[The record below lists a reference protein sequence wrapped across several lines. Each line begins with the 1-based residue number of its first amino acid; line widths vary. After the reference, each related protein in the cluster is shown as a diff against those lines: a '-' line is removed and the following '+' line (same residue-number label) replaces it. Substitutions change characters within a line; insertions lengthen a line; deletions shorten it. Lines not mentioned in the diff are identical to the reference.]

1 MLHVS
6 DKTHACVW
14 PWLTTFIVLLFP
26 AASFPSGYWKLH
38 HKVIR
43 SHYLIIDAFVE
54 DFCHNLLG
62 YWNINWGQGNFIIMV
77 NLTSL
82 CVQTLAFLWLS
93 FSVSWAFS
101 ENKRWQTGGIINQKF
116 WEQLNAVSNIL
127 LQLQL
132 CLHGQTSLDFTLDL
146 L

>member
-1 MLHVS
+1 MS

-43 SHYLIIDAFVE
+43 SHYLIKDAFVK

-101 ENKRWQTGGIINQKF
+101 ENKRWQTGVESSIKNF
-116 WEQLNAVSNIL
+116 ESNWMQFQIYFFNYS
-127 LQLQL
+127 
-132 CLHGQTSLDFTLDL
+132 CVYMDRPP
-146 L
+146 